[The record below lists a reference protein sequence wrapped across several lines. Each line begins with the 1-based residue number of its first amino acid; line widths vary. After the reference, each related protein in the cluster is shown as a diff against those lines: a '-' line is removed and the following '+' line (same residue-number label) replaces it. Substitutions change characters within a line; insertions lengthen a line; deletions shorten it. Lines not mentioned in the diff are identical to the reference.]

1 VERAQRVVKNDFG
14 CGPLSSFFSF
24 SLFQLYGKQSKK
36 KRKKTS
42 PFSLLCVVLLLRQQQ
57 QQQPI
62 MFL

>member
-1 VERAQRVVKNDFG
+1 VERAQRVVKNHFG

-24 SLFQLYGKQSKK
+24 SLFQLYGKQSKRK
-36 KRKKTS
+36 KKTS